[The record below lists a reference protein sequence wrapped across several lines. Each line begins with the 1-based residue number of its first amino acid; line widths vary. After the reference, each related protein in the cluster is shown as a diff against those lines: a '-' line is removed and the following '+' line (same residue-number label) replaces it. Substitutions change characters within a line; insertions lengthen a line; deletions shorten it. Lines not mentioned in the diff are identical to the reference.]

1 MKTEWW
7 GGQREWR
14 VKPGLERI
22 CALLDALDHPERT
35 YAAVHVA
42 GTNGKGSVSAML
54 AQALL
59 TEGYTVGLT
68 TSPHLMQV
76 NERVQIN
83 GQPLAESEWDMLAET
98 IEVAGNRLS
107 TPPTWFEAVTA
118 LAFLAFQRHAV
129 DIAVVEVGMGGR
141 WDATNVIPPP
151 VLAVITPV
159 AFDHMQYLGSTIE
172 AIAGEKAG
180 ILKTGS
186 ELVLAQQ
193 PYPPARDRILAI
205 ARARDVPVTEVTPQ
219 AQITSLGPELR
230 TDTGLTVRV
239 PLVGAYQQS
248 NLDTAWTAI
257 ERLFQRDWIHDLKR
271 AASGLARVRWPGR
284 FELVS
289 EEPLVILDGAHNP
302 HGIQGVVSTLAIP
315 PWNQKAWHVVF
326 GVMRDKAY
334 AEMLALI
341 APRAQEITLTRV
353 PTERGADPSE
363 LMRMAREAPLTRVVA
378 DPVRAVHEAVAVA
391 RERHQAVLVTGSL
404 HLVGLVR
411 PMFQSDEGER

>member
-1 MKTEWW
+1 
-7 GGQREWR
+7 
-14 VKPGLERI
+14 
-22 CALLDALDHPERT
+22 
-35 YAAVHVA
+35 
-42 GTNGKGSVSAML
+42 
-54 AQALL
+54 
-59 TEGYTVGLT
+59 
-68 TSPHLMQV
+68 
-76 NERVQIN
+76 
-83 GQPLAESEWDMLAET
+83 MLAET

-271 AASGLARVRWPGR
+271 AASGLARVKWPGR